1 MLQKRLKILLIENN
15 KIEISKFK
23 RAIYSEF
30 IYYTISLANNG
41 NEALSVLENS
51 LPDIILLDL
60 NMPETN
66 GIEFL
71 KTVKNNSKI
80 KHIPI
85 IVLTTSNNDKDI
97 KECYKLGVASY
108 VLKSLK
114 YEDYK
119 TEINAIIKY
128 WSLNEFIVKQ

>member
-60 NMPETN
+60 NMPGTN

-97 KECYKLGVASY
+97 KIIR
-108 VLKSLK
+108 LK
-114 YEDYK
+114 
-119 TEINAIIKY
+119 
-128 WSLNEFIVKQ
+128 

>member
-1 MLQKRLKILLIENN
+1 MLQKKLKILLIENN
-15 KIEISKFK
+15 KIEVSKFK
-23 RAIYSEF
+23 RAISSEF
-30 IYYTISLANNG
+30 SDYTISLANNG

-51 LPDIILLDL
+51 FPDIILLDL
-60 NMPETN
+60 NMPEIT

-71 KTVKNNSKI
+71 KIVKNNSKI

-97 KECYKLGVASY
+97 KECYKLGVSSY

-119 TEINAIIKY
+119 IEINAIIKY
-128 WSLNEFIVKQ
+128 WSLNEFIEK